1 MKIVYKIKHLLSK
14 EEVELI
20 KEKLRIFF
28 KLEDGCVLVICDDNF
43 EYSDLIIINENT
55 ISK

>member
-28 KLEDGCVLVICDDNF
+28 KLEDGCVLVICDENF